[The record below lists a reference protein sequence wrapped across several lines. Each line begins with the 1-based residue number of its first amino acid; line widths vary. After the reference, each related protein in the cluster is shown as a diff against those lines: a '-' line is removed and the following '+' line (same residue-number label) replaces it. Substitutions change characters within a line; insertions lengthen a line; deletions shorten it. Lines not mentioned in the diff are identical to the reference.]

1 MRTLLFWEERDVMV
15 YGGLAFTKGQENLSW
30 NQGSEIEPTWHC
42 QKVVSSTFEGWV
54 STIDKMVGESKGKK
68 GKEHGLSCGI
78 NRNSTHE
85 YGNNNSNLGNQKSK
99 WR

>member
-1 MRTLLFWEERDVMV
+1 
-15 YGGLAFTKGQENLSW
+15 
-30 NQGSEIEPTWHC
+30 
-42 QKVVSSTFEGWV
+42 V